1 MPRYFQLSL
10 LPVLSLLLLACSSIA
25 PERDRPDE
33 VALSPA
39 PLENWPGLQDLTQDN
54 RMVPLNS
61 GAPGLH
67 WRVRALRGATRSI
80 DLQTFIWKADG
91 VGLALVREVA
101 AAAER
106 GVRVRVLL
114 DDSFLVHADAALR
127 SLSQHANISYRIYNP
142 VAQRGDGLV
151 LRQLENISDFARI
164 NHRMHNKLMVV
175 DGRIA
180 IMGGR
185 NLADEY
191 YGYETEHNFRDFELL
206 LSGPF
211 VSELSEVFDLYW
223 NDPWSL
229 PIEDLQG
236 TDGDWSYAAID
247 AWLQTHAT
255 KHLSL
260 TDATPTDWAALVSEG
275 LPANIQLLVDVP
287 PDSSPDLD
295 APVQLALELVAR
307 MNEVERDMML
317 VSAYFIPT
325 EPLMDA
331 IERATAR
338 GVRVRILT
346 NSLGANNHV
355 SAHAA
360 YAAHRPA
367 LLKAGAELYELR
379 PDASSRHLYLDP
391 AVVNA
396 RLGLHEKGALFDECC
411 LFVGSANLDPRS
423 LRLNTEI
430 GLLIDS
436 PPLNARLRQ
445 LLATDLLPANAWKVE
460 LDERGELLWI
470 GPQGAQRDTPP
481 ASFYL
486 RAESWFFG
494 LLPIEGQ
501 M

>member
-1 MPRYFQLSL
+1 MQRYLYITLAS
-10 LPVLSLLLLACSSIA
+10 VLGLLLAACASIA
-25 PERDRPDE
+25 PERERPAE
-33 VALSPA
+33 VALSAA
-39 PLENWPGLQDLTQDN
+39 PLASWPGLEGLTQEN
-54 RMVPLNS
+54 RMVPLNR

-91 VGLALVREVA
+91 VGLALVREVV

-106 GVRVRVLL
+106 GVRVRALL
-114 DDSFLVHADAALR
+114 DDSFLVHADDALQA
-127 SLSQHANISYRIYNP
+127 LSQHANISYRIYNP
-142 VAQRGDGLV
+142 AAQRGGGLA
-151 LRQLENISDFARI
+151 LRELENLNDFARI

-206 LSGPF
+206 LTGPF

-229 PIEDLQG
+229 PVEDLQSTEG
-236 TDGDWSYAAID
+236 QWDYAAID

-255 KHLSL
+255 EHLSL
-260 TDATPTDWAALVSEG
+260 SDATAADWAALVSQG
-275 LPANIQLLVDVP
+275 LPAQIQLLVDAP

-307 MNEVERDMML
+307 MDEVERDMIL

-338 GVRVRILT
+338 GVRVRIFT

-360 YAAHRPA
+360 YAAHRPS
-367 LLKAGAELYELR
+367 LLKAGAEIYELR
-379 PDASSRHLYLDP
+379 PDASTRHLYLDP
-391 AVVNA
+391 AVMNA

-430 GLLIDS
+430 GLLIES

-460 LDERGELLWI
+460 LDQRDELVWI
-470 GPQGAQRDTPP
+470 GPEGKQRHAPP

>member
-1 MPRYFQLSL
+1 MQRYFQISL
-10 LPVLSLLLLACSSIA
+10 LSVLSLFLLACASIA
-25 PERDRPDE
+25 PERDRPEE

-39 PLENWPGLQDLTQDN
+39 PLASWLGLQGLTQEN
-54 RMVPLNS
+54 RMVPLNL
-61 GAPGLH
+61 GASGLH
-67 WRVRALRGATRSI
+67 WRVRALRAATRSI

-91 VGLALVREVA
+91 VGLALVREVV

-114 DDSFLVHADAALR
+114 DDSFLVHADAALHA
-127 SLSQHANISYRIYNP
+127 LSQHANISYRIYNP
-142 VAQRGDGLV
+142 AARRGGGLA
-151 LRQLENISDFARI
+151 LRELENIYDFARI

-211 VSELSEVFDLYW
+211 ISELSEVFDLYW

-236 TDGDWSYAAID
+236 ADGDWSYAAID
-247 AWLQTHAT
+247 AWLQGHAT
-255 KHLSL
+255 KHLTL
-260 TDATPTDWAALVSEG
+260 TDATPTDWAEVFSKG
-275 LPANIQLLVDVP
+275 LPAEIQLLVDTP

-295 APVQLALELVAR
+295 MPVQLAREIVAR
-307 MNEVERDMML
+307 MDEVERDMIL

-360 YAAHRPA
+360 YAAQRPA

-379 PDASSRHLYLDP
+379 ADAGSRHLYLDP
-391 AVVNA
+391 AVTSA
-396 RLGLHEKGALFDECC
+396 RLGLHAKGALFDECC

-436 PPLNARLRQ
+436 PPLNSRLRQ
-445 LLATDLLPANAWKVE
+445 LLATDLMPANAWKVE
-460 LDERGELLWI
+460 LDERGNVLWI
-470 GPQGAQRDTPP
+470 GPKGEQGHTPP